1 MADKRVIQDSD
12 DSDGDVSDSAA
23 SIDPLQ
29 DASSA
34 GLRTSKRIGTSD
46 KGEDLGQYNDS
57 QSEKLGASE
66 HRDNGDIMV
75 DFDTFLVSPNRDA
88 QQITASQQA
97 REELWISRS
106 SRDGG
111 GKYWD
116 ARMIWKYMD
125 VLTCPFCC
133 RK

>member
-12 DSDGDVSDSAA
+12 DSEGYISDSAA

-34 GLRTSKRIGTSD
+34 GLLMSKRVGSND
-46 KGEDLGQYNDS
+46 DGENLGQYNGL
-57 QSEKLGASE
+57 QSKNLGGSK
-66 HRDNGDIMV
+66 HQDNGDIMV
-75 DFDTFLVSPNRDA
+75 DFDTFLVSPNRDS

-106 SRDGG
+106 SRDGS
-111 GKYWD
+111 GK
-116 ARMIWKYMD
+116 
-125 VLTCPFCC
+125 F
-133 RK
+133 